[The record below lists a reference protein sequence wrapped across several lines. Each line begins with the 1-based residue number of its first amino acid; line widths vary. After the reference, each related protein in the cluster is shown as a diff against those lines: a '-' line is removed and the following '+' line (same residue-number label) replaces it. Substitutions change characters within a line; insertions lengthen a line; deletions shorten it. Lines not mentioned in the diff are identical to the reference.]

1 MKTILRVAAT
11 ATVALL
17 ASTAQAETRLT
28 MSSWL
33 PSGHPLVQDVMK
45 PWAASVAEATDGRVK
60 VIILP
65 SSLGHPKV
73 HYDIAREGQADI
85 TYGGHGYTPGRFKLY
100 KMVEFPFGGNS
111 AEATSVAYWNVY
123 NEYLKP
129 AGEHKDVKLLG
140 LFTHGPG
147 HIHNSKR
154 TVQSAE
160 DMKGLKLRVGGG
172 VASDLAS
179 ALGSVSIQKPSSSSY
194 ELVSSGVADGTLF
207 PHESVVAFNIEDK
220 LTHTTL
226 VPGGTHNFSFYLVMN
241 RDRFADLP
249 EEDRK
254 AIESVSGE
262 AFARLA
268 GRMWDTQD
276 AKGLEAIRANG
287 NEVVTA
293 PDAFLTEIRQAS
305 APMEEAWLKV
315 ADEQGVDGRAALE
328 AFRAQSHQL
337 DQSLTQ
343 TR

>member
-11 ATVALL
+11 ATIALL
-17 ASTAQAETRLT
+17 ATTSQAETRLT

-33 PSGHPLVQDVMK
+33 PSGHPLVKDVMQ
-45 PWAASVAEATDGRVK
+45 PWIDSVETATDGRVK
-60 VIILP
+60 IIMLP
-65 SSLGHPKV
+65 SALGHPKV

-85 TYGGHGYTPGRFKLY
+85 TYSAHGYTPGRFKLY

-123 NEYLKP
+123 NDYLKP

-154 TVQSAE
+154 TVNASS
-160 DMKGLKLRVGGG
+160 DLKGLKLRVGGG
-172 VASDLAS
+172 IMNDIATE
-179 ALGSVSIQKPSSSSY
+179 LGAVTLQKPSSSTY

-207 PHESVVAFNIEDK
+207 PLESVPAFNIQDK
-220 LTHTTL
+220 TTHTTL
-226 VPGGTHNFSFYLVMN
+226 VPNGLYNFSFFLVMN

-249 EEDRK
+249 EEDQK

-262 AFARLA
+262 AFAHLA
-268 GRMWDTQD
+268 GKMWDAQD
-276 AKGLEAIRANG
+276 AKGLEAIKANG

-293 PDAFLTEIRQAS
+293 NDAFLTEIRNAS
-305 APMEEAWLKV
+305 APMEAEWLKT
-315 ADEQGVDGRAALE
+315 AEQLGVDGKAALE
-328 AFRAQSHQL
+328 AFRTQSQQL
-337 DQSLTQ
+337 DVAQ

>member
-1 MKTILRVAAT
+1 MKKILRVAAT
-11 ATVALL
+11 VTAALL
-17 ASTAQAETRLT
+17 ATTANAETRLT

-33 PSGHPLVQDVMK
+33 PSGHPLVKDVMQ
-45 PWAASVAEATDGRVK
+45 PWIKSVEAATEGRVK
-60 VIILP
+60 IVMLP
-65 SSLGHPKV
+65 SALGHPKV

-85 TYGGHGYTPGRFKLY
+85 TYGGHAYTPGRFKLY
-100 KMVEFPFGGNS
+100 KMVEFPFGGDS
-111 AEATSVAYWNVY
+111 AEGTSVAYWNVY
-123 NEYLKP
+123 NDYLKQ

-172 VASDLAS
+172 VASDLS
-179 ALGSVSIQKPSSSSY
+179 TALGSISIQKPSSSSY

-207 PHESVVAFNIEDK
+207 PHESVVSFNIVDK

-226 VPGGTHNFSFYLVMN
+226 IPGGTHNFSFYLVMN

-249 EEDRK
+249 EEDQK

-268 GRMWDTQD
+268 GQMWDAQD
-276 AKGLEAIRANG
+276 AKGLAAIKANG
-287 NEVVTA
+287 NEIITA
-293 PDAFLTEIRQAS
+293 NEAFLTEIRNAS
-305 APMEEAWLKV
+305 APMVAEWLKT
-315 ADEQGVDGRAALE
+315 AEEMGVDGKAALE
-328 AFRAQSHQL
+328 AFRTMSHQQ
-337 DQSLTQ
+337 DAAQA
-343 TR
+343 R

>member
-17 ASTAQAETRLT
+17 ATTASAETRLT

-33 PSGHPLVQDVMK
+33 PTGHPLVKDVMK
-45 PWAASVAEATDGRVK
+45 PWIKNVEEATDGRVK
-60 VIILP
+60 IIMLP
-65 SSLGHPKV
+65 SALGHPKV

-85 TYGGHGYTPGRFKLY
+85 TYSAHGYTPGRFKLY
-100 KMVEFPFGGNS
+100 KMVEFPFGGDS
-111 AEATSVAYWNVY
+111 AVGTSVAYWNVY
-123 NEYLKP
+123 NDYLKP

-154 TVQSAE
+154 TVNAASDLE
-160 DMKGLKLRVGGG
+160 GLKLRVGGG
-172 VASDLAS
+172 IMNDIATE
-179 ALGSVSIQKPSSSSY
+179 LGAVTLQKPSSSTY

-207 PHESVVAFNIEDK
+207 PLESVPAFKIQDK
-220 LTHTTL
+220 TTHTTL
-226 VPGGTHNFSFYLVMN
+226 VPGGLYNFSFFLVMN
-241 RDRFADLP
+241 RDRFADLS

-268 GRMWDTQD
+268 GEMWDTQD
-276 AKGLEAIRANG
+276 ARGLEAIQANG
-287 NEVVTA
+287 NDIVTA
-293 PDAFLTEIRQAS
+293 NEAFLTEIRDAS
-305 APMEEAWLKV
+305 APMEAEWLET
-315 ADEQGVDGRAALE
+315 AEQLGVDGKAALE
-328 AFRAQSHQL
+328 AFRTMSHGQ
-337 DQSLTQ
+337 DVAQ